1 MSVSTRNSGDDW
13 KFSWSSNHSC
23 SDAAGKLYG
32 SEKVALP
39 IIRFAR
45 ASGGQRSD
53 NGRKKFQFD
62 LEDDFPSPSS
72 LKVPPSGAHLVKLSR
87 SGPVVS
93 QSRPIAITQ
102 GFAAADQTTSPT
114 AGSSLE
120 NGAAGETVALK
131 RRRKRFP
138 CQRATAFN
146 LVGFPLNYRFNLT
159 EINWNFDWI
168 GWDVDGIFARR
179 GHERR
184 CAGRRETIPQSG
196 QSDAVHGRLQ
206 EGRSQEKRRRYWRR
220 DAVGAPSHQ
229 IGTRQ

>member
-1 MSVSTRNSGDDW
+1 MILLKLGEECPFLHGIPVMTE
-13 KFSWSSNHSC
+13 SSRDRHRSC
-23 SDAAGKLYG
+23 SDAELSESYG
-32 SEKVALP
+32 SEEAELP
-39 IIRFAR
+39 IIRFGR
-45 ASGGQRSD
+45 ASGGQRSG

-62 LEDDFPSPSS
+62 LDADFPSLSS
-72 LKVPPSGAHLVKLSR
+72 QKVAPSGAADVVKLSR

-102 GFAAADQTTSPT
+102 GFAAADQTTSTT

-159 EINWNFDWI
+159 EIHWNFD
-168 GWDVDGIFARR
+168 
-179 GHERR
+179 
-184 CAGRRETIPQSG
+184 
-196 QSDAVHGRLQ
+196 
-206 EGRSQEKRRRYWRR
+206 
-220 DAVGAPSHQ
+220 
-229 IGTRQ
+229 